1 MILWTPKIYW
11 GVHAHDD
18 SQTRWQGTTPTNLEK
33 NVSKQPDRAVPMWTS
48 LDTNSNK
55 CIVDLNGEVT
65 RHEFSGLSE
74 DPGWKPRCISPRSEK
89 EEATAELPRS
99 WHTPYHGG
107 AQQGRTATWVPLSEF
122 QIQKS
127 HLKSSRSCYCCSLNF
142 PEPAVM
148 DAW

>member
-1 MILWTPKIYW
+1 
-11 GVHAHDD
+11 
-18 SQTRWQGTTPTNLEK
+18 
-33 NVSKQPDRAVPMWTS
+33 MWTS

-65 RHEFSGLSE
+65 CHEFSGLSE

-89 EEATAELPRS
+89 EGATAELPRS

-148 DAW
+148 DAWQEVKKPTQQLLNSPYGKDPFYYRKLAVGLVC